1 MTLWDKIAA
10 WYHQSVFYELFRHL
24 SENVFGVH
32 FEESYENIAV
42 SASAEQT
49 VRALILA
56 LMFGAIFSAAAV
68 VYTKTVPCGFLRR
81 LLSMGATSP
90 DRAVTL
96 LESGYFRS
104 VGVRSDLKRGG
115 MLAKFL
121 CRPDDD
127 GRTVAGTTP
136 AAETAE
142 EIAKEAANGEE
153 GKPSLLERLN
163 APDRRP
169 AAVSE
174 QQPTKQTD
182 ETSEAKKANEAD
194 ETPSEPEPLRPV
206 NFLSDRFYIP
216 EVLRVRAELRC
227 EKTGWGFR
235 GFLAVTVLAVAAAA
249 LFCRAIPFFLTLAD
263 RMMG

>member
-32 FEESYENIAV
+32 FEGNYENIAV
-42 SASAEQT
+42 GASTEQT

-81 LLSMGATSP
+81 LLGMGATSP

-115 MLAKFL
+115 MIAKFL

-153 GKPSLLERLN
+153 GKPSLIERLN

-174 QQPTKQTD
+174 QPAKQTD
-182 ETSEAKKANEAD
+182 ETSETKKADETD

-216 EVLRVRAELRC
+216 EVLRIRAELRC
-227 EKTGWGFR
+227 EKTGWGVR
-235 GFLAVTVLAVAAAA
+235 GFLAVTAVSIVAAA
-249 LFCRAIPFFLTLAD
+249 LLCRILPFFLTLAD
-263 RMMG
+263 RMLG